1 MNQTQER
8 LLIILK
14 EFIRVCEKHH
24 LRYFVDGGTLIGA
37 LRHKG
42 FIPWDDDVDVSMP
55 REDYDKFIKLQYE
68 YEGTPYF
75 IQTWRTD
82 PHYTYCFA
90 KLRDSSTTFIE
101 NFYVNHRI
109 NHGMWIDIFPI
120 DGVSYK
126 LKDRKKCAHR
136 FRFIWYMNYM
146 SYLPQLTRKFHKE
159 TFFKDLGLNIVGWLL
174 WPFDAFHWR
183 NRLVERY
190 MKHIKLD
197 KCAMAADY
205 YDFKPTKQ
213 AMPKYIFD
221 EYIKVPF
228 EDIEVNA
235 LKKYDEYL
243 TVLYGDWRTPPPKDK
258 QIGMHF
264 NKGYSLTQGYK
275 DYMKEHRI

>member
-1 MNQTQER
+1 MNPTQER
-8 LLIILK
+8 LLVILK

-24 LRYFVDGGTLIGA
+24 LRYFVDGGTLLGA
-37 LRHKG
+37 MRHKG
-42 FIPWDDDVDVSMP
+42 FIPWDDDIDVSMP
-55 REDYDKFIKLQYE
+55 REDYDKFVKLQYE

-101 NFYVNHRI
+101 SYYVNHRI
-109 NHGMWIDIFPI
+109 NHGVWIDIFPV
-120 DGVSYK
+120 DGFSYK
-126 LKDRKKCAHR
+126 MKPREKCAHR
-136 FRFIWYMNYM
+136 VRFVWYMNYM

-190 MKHIKLD
+190 LRHYKLE
-197 KCAMAADY
+197 KAALAGNY
-205 YDFKPTKQ
+205 YDFKPKMQ
-213 AMPKYIFD
+213 AMDIKYFK
-221 EYIKVPF
+221 EFVLVPF
-228 EDIEVNA
+228 EDIMVYAPKE
-235 LKKYDEYL
+235 YDEYL
-243 TVLYGDWRTPPPKDK
+243 TLSYGDWRTPPPKDK

-264 NKGYSLTQGYK
+264 DKGFSLTQGYK
-275 DYMKEHRI
+275 EYMKEHRI